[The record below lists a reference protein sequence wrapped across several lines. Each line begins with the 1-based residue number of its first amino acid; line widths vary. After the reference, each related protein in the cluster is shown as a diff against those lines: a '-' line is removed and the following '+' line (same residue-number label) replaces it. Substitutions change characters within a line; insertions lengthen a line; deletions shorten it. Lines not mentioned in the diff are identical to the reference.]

1 MSTTTTA
8 TTTTTT
14 TTRIII
20 EDFAK
25 NIILYE
31 YKIAN
36 DLAEKRRRKKNGR

>member
-14 TTRIII
+14 TTTTII

>member
-14 TTRIII
+14 TTTIII